1 MANEVIQDI
10 AVEKIL
16 KGDVIPAVERIN
28 GNLQDLNYKVPTP
41 SEEAGTYVLKAT
53 VAADG
58 SVTYA
63 WVSAE

>member
-1 MANEVIQDI
+1 MAEVIQDI

-16 KGDVIPAVERIN
+16 KGGLEPAIAEIN
-28 GNLQDLNYKVPTP
+28 GNLEDLNYKVPTP

-63 WVSAE
+63 WVAE

>member
-1 MANEVIQDI
+1 MAEVIQDI

-16 KGDVIPAVERIN
+16 KGSLAPAIEQIS
-28 GNLQDLNYKVPTP
+28 GNLEDLNYKVPTP

-63 WVSAE
+63 WVAE